1 MILTLLPGILLMS
14 MSHAAGL
21 DTLVTTSELG
31 PPRYFYRGLNYGS
44 EAAYNPL
51 TTVINEG
58 FSIVQIG
65 NRSNKIADLRLSHGF
80 NNVAQSLCHPINTI
94 NAYGWWNFL
103 KHEVIPTGIGV
114 EDSQFVP
121 NYLLHL
127 IGGGAT
133 FRAFQ
138 EWYNVHEFR
147 YPKAWAFSSWVTYV
161 LLNET
166 VEGNWRSTAS
176 VDPIADVYF
185 FNPLGALLFSS
196 DRVAGFFADTIEM
209 RDWSSM
215 PAYDPVLRT
224 IENVGQNFMV
234 RYDMQFWQP
243 WSLFYHFGLHGI
255 LGLSYELA
263 EGRSV
268 SIGGGIRAK
277 DLYIVDKDRNSRR
290 LTTTMM
296 WTGGVFYDLHGSLL
310 SSLILGG
317 TKGYDAKLN
326 VYPGLLF
333 SRDLPLGLFANLR
346 NDGALVAGIV
356 ITSFPF
362 GLAQRLQTGL

>member
-1 MILTLLPGILLMS
+1 
-14 MSHAAGL
+14 
-21 DTLVTTSELG
+21 
-31 PPRYFYRGLNYGS
+31 
-44 EAAYNPL
+44 
-51 TTVINEG
+51 
-58 FSIVQIG
+58 
-65 NRSNKIADLRLSHGF
+65 
-80 NNVAQSLCHPINTI
+80 
-94 NAYGWWNFL
+94 
-103 KHEVIPTGIGV
+103 
-114 EDSQFVP
+114 
-121 NYLLHL
+121 
-127 IGGGAT
+127 
-133 FRAFQ
+133 
-138 EWYNVHEFR
+138 
-147 YPKAWAFSSWVTYV
+147 
-161 LLNET
+161 
-166 VEGNWRSTAS
+166 
-176 VDPIADVYF
+176 
-185 FNPLGALLFSS
+185 
-196 DRVAGFFADTIEM
+196 M

-277 DLYIVDKDRNSRR
+277 DLYIVDNDRNSRR

-326 VYPGLLF
+326 VYPCLLF

-346 NDGALVAGIV
+346 NDGALVVGIV

-362 GLAQRLQTGL
+362 GLAQRLKTGL